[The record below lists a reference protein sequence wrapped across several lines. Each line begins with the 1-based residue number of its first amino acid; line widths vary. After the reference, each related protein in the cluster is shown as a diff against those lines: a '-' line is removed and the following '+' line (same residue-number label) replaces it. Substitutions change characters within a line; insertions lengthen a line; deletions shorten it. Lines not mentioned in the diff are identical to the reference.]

1 MAPGRENKLD
11 ILVDCGSFKM
21 ETHPRMPLT
30 WLDAEKTANALD
42 ARLPTFGEWYGA
54 YDGEPN
60 KTLEHMAGHY
70 EWVIPWVYEPLIH
83 ARLQEL
89 YRGKPV
95 ACYYNELSPM
105 NEYPFRMTVNAPKA
119 EKE

>member
-1 MAPGRENKLD
+1 
-11 ILVDCGSFKM
+11 M
-21 ETHPRMPLT
+21 ETHVRMPQS
-30 WLDAEKTANALD
+30 WLDAEQVAEKLD
-42 ARLPTFGEWYGA
+42 ARLPTFEEWYAA
-54 YDGEPN
+54 YDGEQR
-60 KTLEHMAGHY
+60 KQLDHMEGHY

-105 NEYPFRMTVNAPKA
+105 NAYPFRLAVNDAGESDTDSSK
-119 EKE
+119 